1 MRKNKRTLYL
11 TQGAVTAALYVVFT
25 YLAAAIGL
33 SSGVIQVR
41 FSEALC
47 ILPIFTPAAIPG
59 LFAGCL
65 LANALTGAVVWD
77 VVFGSLATLAGALG
91 TRLLR
96 KQPFAA
102 LWPPVLS
109 NMIVVPLVLIH
120 AYHVGDAW
128 WYLVLTVGAGEVIS
142 CVILGGLLYK
152 VLKKTEKYV
161 FPENLLPRDNKRRTE
176 NRKSQRESGSAFS
189 DTVPSDSVSSD
200 SFPSGSAFT
209 GSTPSGCAFSGNDL
223 TGNNSAARAASDD
236 ALSGNTDK
244 PIDERFMIPLEEVLG
259 DILVFDY
266 HYENAG
272 EVFSL
277 TADLGADD
285 PADRSLVI
293 RQKSREAVRKRDKD
307 VVRKQNEG
315 TVRDQDK
322 NAAGTQDKG
331 TDGQEISLSPDDEL
345 VTLISKVVKNSGLL
359 RINGWKVKHSREDNQ
374 GPESDRNWVRNG
386 QKKDKEISSE
396 SFHTYLE
403 FDSGEVMEAFFNE
416 GDKPEGFDS
425 IHRIL
430 KAFLARL

>member
-25 YLAAAIGL
+25 YLAAALGL

-120 AYHVGDAW
+120 AYHIGDAW

-152 VLKKTEKYV
+152 ALKKTEKYV
-161 FPENLLPRDNKRRTE
+161 FPENLLPRDNKHRTE
-176 NRKSQRESGSAFS
+176 
-189 DTVPSDSVSSD
+189 
-200 SFPSGSAFT
+200 
-209 GSTPSGCAFSGNDL
+209 
-223 TGNNSAARAASDD
+223 NNSAAGASSVN
-236 ALSGNTDK
+236 AFSGSTDEL
-244 PIDERFMIPLEEVLG
+244 IDERFMIPLEEVFG
-259 DILVFDY
+259 DIRVFDY
-266 HYENAG
+266 HYENAE

-293 RQKSREAVRKRDKD
+293 RQKSREAVRNQDKD
-307 VVRKQNEG
+307 VARKQTEG

-322 NAAGTQDKG
+322 NAAGTQAKG
-331 TDGQEISLSPDDEL
+331 TDRQEICLSPDDEQ

-359 RINGWKVKHSREDNQ
+359 RINGWKVKHSRED
-374 GPESDRNWVRNG
+374 
-386 QKKDKEISSE
+386 KKTISE
-396 SFHTYLE
+396 SFKTYLE
-403 FDSGEVMEAFFNE
+403 FDSGEVMEAFFIE

-430 KAFLARL
+430 KAFLTRL

>member
-25 YLAAAIGL
+25 YLAAAMGL

-77 VVFGSLATLAGALG
+77 VVFGSLATLVGALG

-152 VLKKTEKYV
+152 ALKKTENYV
-161 FPENLLPRDNKRRTE
+161 FPENLLPQGRKSRTE
-176 NRKSQRESGSAFS
+176 
-189 DTVPSDSVSSD
+189 
-200 SFPSGSAFT
+200 
-209 GSTPSGCAFSGNDL
+209 
-223 TGNNSAARAASDD
+223 NNSAAGASSDG
-236 ALSGNTDK
+236 ASSGNTDEL
-244 PIDERFMIPLEEVLG
+244 IEERFMIPLEEVFG
-259 DILVFDY
+259 DIRVFDY
-266 HYENAG
+266 HYENVE

-277 TADLGADD
+277 TADLGAED

-293 RQKSREAVRKRDKD
+293 RQKSREAVRKQDKN

-322 NAAGTQDKG
+322 NAGTQDKG
-331 TDGQEISLSPDDEL
+331 TDWQEISLSPDDEL
-345 VTLISKVVKNSGLL
+345 VTLISKVVKSSGLL

-374 GPESDRNWVRNG
+374 GPESDSRWSRNG
-386 QKKDKEISSE
+386 QKKDKEIISE
-396 SFHTYLE
+396 TFSTYLE

-430 KAFLARL
+430 KAFLTRL